1 MTTEQMEALGIE
13 QTPPPSAASLELEAA
28 RTEASRFG
36 WKPQEDW
43 TGAPEAWVDADKFLA
58 RGKDYNGYL
67 KKQNE
72 ALQGQIDELRDTLT
86 AFQDHH
92 TKVAQK
98 AYEKALSDLKTSR
111 KQALREGNLELVA
124 ELEDHIEQ
132 AQAEVPAATKQQAT
146 TNTPDPTVARVFRQ
160 WVSENP
166 WFEQNESARILA
178 DGVGRKWQGKLVGR
192 EFLDRVADEVRA
204 AMPTLFENSAR
215 RVPAAVDGGRENGA
229 SKGKHSYS
237 DLPAEA
243 KKECDRLTKRLMAD
257 GKPVLTREQYLK
269 EYFEEGEE

>member
-13 QTPPPSAASLELEAA
+13 QTPPPPAVSLELEAA

-132 AQAEVPAATKQQAT
+132 AQAEVPATTKQQAP

-192 EFLDRVADEVRA
+192 EFLDRVTDEVRA

-215 RVPAAVDGGRENGA
+215 RAPAAVDGGRENGA

>member
-1 MTTEQMEALGIE
+1 MPPDELIESVVATPGEVSPELAHAREEA
-13 QTPPPSAASLELEAA
+13 T
-28 RTEASRFG
+28 RFG
-36 WKPQEDW
+36 WKPKEEW

-86 AFQDHH
+86 AFQEHH

-98 AYEKALSDLKTSR
+98 AYDKALADLKASR
-111 KQALREGNLELVA
+111 KQALKEGNLELVA

-132 AQAEVPAATKQQAT
+132 AQEAAPDLPKPAAKDPAGDPRAAQAFQQ
-146 TNTPDPTVARVFRQ
+146 
-160 WVSENP
+160 WLGENP
-166 WFEQNESARILA
+166 WFDKSESARILA

-192 EFLDRVADEVRA
+192 AFLDQITEEVRA
-204 AMPTLFENSAR
+204 AMPHLFENPAR
-215 RVPAAVDGGRENGA
+215 KAAPAVDGGRSNGTP
-229 SKGKHSYS
+229 KGGPSYS
-237 DLPAEA
+237 DLPPEA

-257 GKPVLTREQYLK
+257 GKPVMTREQYVK
-269 EYFEEGEE
+269 EYFEVEGEE